1 MRGFFQS
8 SGIVAGQEWAD
19 AFRSR
24 RALVLLVLYFVG
36 ALAATLLFIKVL
48 HQVENQVESAVGIS
62 QSRQAGA
69 STSALWRSHAFRE
82 GLIKLAGDDALARDL
97 LTLPPLALF
106 YGWLSFAFTP
116 LLVIL
121 LSSARIAEEVWS
133 GSVRFAMFRVSR
145 GSWVFGKLTGQAAQ
159 LLVAL
164 LASGAAAWAM
174 GWWRLAGFDPVA
186 NALVILL
193 FALKAWVYAFA
204 WLGVALAVSQLLTSP
219 TLASVFGLIALMA
232 LAAVSGLAAAFTGPG
247 WRSALDLVRM
257 LTPGGHEADLWRLD
271 TAHAVPAVLFLL
283 ALGLAYTAAG
293 YARFGRRDL

>member
-8 SGIVAGQEWAD
+8 SGIVARQEWAD

-24 RALVLLVLYFVG
+24 RAIVLLVLYFAG
-36 ALAATLLFIKVL
+36 ALAATLIFIKVL
-48 HQVENQVESAVGIS
+48 HHVENQVESAVGIS

-69 STSALWRSHAFRE
+69 STSALWRSHSFRQV
-82 GLIKLAGDDALARDL
+82 LIGLAGDEALARDL
-97 LTLPPLALF
+97 LSLPPLALF

-133 GSVRFAMFRVSR
+133 GSVRFALFRVPR

-164 LASGAAAWAM
+164 LASGAAAWIM

-204 WLGVALAVSQLLTSP
+204 WLGVAMAVSQLLTSP
-219 TLASVFGLIALMA
+219 TLASVFGLVALMA
-232 LAAVSGLAAAFTGPG
+232 LAAISGLAAAFTGPG
-247 WRSALDLVRM
+247 WRAALDLVRM

-283 ALGLAYTAAG
+283 ALGLAYTAVG